1 LSLWQEKVSRYFKR
15 LSECST
21 DGLEVDHMRER
32 EHTQNLLIFQVSR
45 LNCAF
50 PLETVQEIA
59 PMAALSSPPGMPSG
73 LAGFLDLRGIAI
85 PIVRLDRLFDIPEQ
99 LPGLHTPIIIL
110 HGAAG
115 PMGVLVDY
123 VRSIVPVSPSQ
134 LLGIPEERTLG
145 GCVTAD
151 VQLDG
156 DLVHLLSPA
165 ALLEANEDRLL
176 ADYCSMS
183 QARLLQLEE
192 TT

>member
-1 LSLWQEKVSRYFKR
+1 
-15 LSECST
+15 
-21 DGLEVDHMRER
+21 MRAG

-50 PLETVQEIA
+50 PLEAVREVV

-85 PIVRLDRLFDIPEQ
+85 PIARLDRLFDIPEQ
-99 LPGLHTPIIIL
+99 LPGLHTPIIVL
-110 HGAAG
+110 RGAIG
-115 PMGVLVDY
+115 PIGVLVDY
-123 VRSIVPVSPSQ
+123 VRCIVPVSPSQ
-134 LLGIPEERTLG
+134 LLEIPEECTLR

-151 VQLDG
+151 VQLEG

-192 TT
+192 KT